1 MVGPSVV
8 WRKELIRESQNMSK
22 LVQQVCLQLWKF
34 WVLEENNPTLLF
46 LGQGEITQFAPAD
59 TEEVVRLDNAGWGDR
74 HILRE
79 SLERRNT
86 VIW

>member
-1 MVGPSVV
+1 M
-8 WRKELIRESQNMSK
+8 
-22 LVQQVCLQLWKF
+22 
-34 WVLEENNPTLLF
+34 LEENNPTLPF

-59 TEEVVRLDNAGWGDR
+59 TEEVARLDNAGWGDR

-86 VIW
+86 VI